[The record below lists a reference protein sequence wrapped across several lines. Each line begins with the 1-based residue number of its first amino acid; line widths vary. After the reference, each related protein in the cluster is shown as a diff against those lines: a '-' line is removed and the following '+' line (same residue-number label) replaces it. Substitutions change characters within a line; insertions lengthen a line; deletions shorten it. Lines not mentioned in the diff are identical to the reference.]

1 MMRPTHQRLAKL
13 EARRRPVLDRRSKD
27 ERDAAV
33 AMALADPKW
42 FHQIGVD
49 LLGGDYPGARQHH
62 AAILAAWRADT

>member
-1 MMRPTHQRLAKL
+1 MTRPTQQRLAKL
-13 EARRRPVLDRRSKD
+13 EARRRPVLDRKSKA

-33 AMALADPKW
+33 AMALADPEW
-42 FHQIGVD
+42 FHQIGVG